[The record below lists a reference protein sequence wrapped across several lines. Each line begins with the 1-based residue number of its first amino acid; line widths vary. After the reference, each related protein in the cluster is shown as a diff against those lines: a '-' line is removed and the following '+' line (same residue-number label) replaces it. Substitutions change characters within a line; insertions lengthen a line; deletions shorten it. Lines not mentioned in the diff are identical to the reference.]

1 MNKQP
6 PTNLISRQGWLARL
20 RCHRTALWSLRILYV
35 LVFVAIFGDF
45 IANDKPLWCK
55 IDGQHY
61 FPVLKQY
68 AVDLGLSGWDSRFLQ
83 KDWKDQPYEA
93 VVFPPVPYTA
103 SGLDLRNSN
112 FRSPFAKQQVPTWRW
127 RHWLGTDRLG
137 RDVLAGLITG
147 TRVALLVGLIAMGV
161 EGVLGVLVGALAGY
175 FGDRMVR
182 IQRGQAL
189 ALLSGII
196 LAVFY
201 AFVAPP
207 GAWGIGLRMLF
218 FFAILYLFFSFGKII
233 PGKWAARRVYVP
245 MDLLVMRCIEVFN
258 SIPTLLLLLAVVA
271 VLESSSIFY
280 VMLVIGLVRWTGIA
294 RFLRAELMKV
304 KKLNY
309 IEAARAMGFSE
320 GRILF
325 KHALPNSLGP
335 VIITTAFG
343 IASAILLESVLSF
356 LGIGVSGDSVTW
368 GSMLSAAR
376 QAPGAWWLAF
386 FPGLAIFVTVTIF
399 NLLGEALS
407 ETQTH

>member
-1 MNKQP
+1 M
-6 PTNLISRQGWLARL
+6 
-20 RCHRTALWSLRILYV
+20 LYV
-35 LVFVAIFGDF
+35 LVFIAVFGDF
-45 IANDKPLWCK
+45 IANNKPMWCK
-55 IDGQHY
+55 VEGQHY

-68 AVDLGLSGWDSRFLQ
+68 SVDLGLSGWDARFLQ
-83 KDWKDQPYEA
+83 TDWRDQPYEA
-93 VVFPPVPYTA
+93 VLFPPVPYAAT
-103 SGLDLRNSN
+103 GLDLRNSN
-112 FRSPFAKQQVPTWRW
+112 FRSPFGKQQVSSLRW

-137 RDVLAGLITG
+137 RDVLAGLIAG

-161 EGVLGVLVGALAGY
+161 AVLIGILMGALAGY
-175 FGDRMVR
+175 FGDDMLLTRRVQLLMLIPGLV
-182 IQRGQAL
+182 L
-189 ALLSGII
+189 AG
-196 LAVFY
+196 FY
-201 AFVAPP
+201 GFVATP
-207 GAWGIGLRMLF
+207 GGWGMGLRLLVFLTVLF
-218 FFAILYLFFSFGKII
+218 LFFSFGKMI
-233 PGKWAARRVYVP
+233 PGKWATRRVKLP
-245 MDLLVMRCIEVFN
+245 LDMLVMRTIEVFN

-325 KHALPNSLGP
+325 KHALPNALGP

-343 IASAILLESVLSF
+343 IAGAILLESVLSF
-356 LGIGVSGDSVTW
+356 LGIGVGGDSITW
-368 GSMLSAAR
+368 GFMLSAAR
-376 QAPGAWWLAF
+376 QAPSAWWLAL

-407 ETQTH
+407 DTL

>member
-1 MNKQP
+1 M
-6 PTNLISRQGWLARL
+6 RV
-20 RCHRTALWSLRILYV
+20 LYV
-35 LVFVAIFGDF
+35 LVFIAIFGDF
-45 IANDKPLWCK
+45 IANDKPIWCK
-55 IDGQHY
+55 VDGQQF

-68 AVDLGLSGWDSRFLQ
+68 SVDLGLSGWDARFLQ
-83 KDWKDQPYEA
+83 ADWKDQPYEA
-93 VVFPPVPYTA
+93 VIFPPVPYTA
-103 SGLDLRNSN
+103 TGLDLRNSN
-112 FRSPFAKQQVPTWRW
+112 FRSPFGKQQVAGWRW

-137 RDVLAGLITG
+137 RDVLAGLIAG

-161 EGVLGVLVGALAGY
+161 AVFIGIFMGALAGY
-175 FGDRMVR
+175 FGDDRLR
-182 IQRGQAL
+182 IRRGQVP
-189 ALLSGII
+189 ALLVGLV

-201 AFVAPP
+201 AFMAPP
-207 GAWGIGLRMLF
+207 SGWGIGLRLLV
-218 FFAILYLFFSFGKII
+218 FFAILFLFFSFGKII
-233 PGKWAARRVYVP
+233 PGKWAARRVFVP
-245 MDLLVMRCIEVFN
+245 MDLLVMRSIEVFN

-325 KHALPNSLGP
+325 RHALPNSLGP

-343 IASAILLESVLSF
+343 IAGAILLESVLSF
-356 LGIGVSGDSVTW
+356 LGIGVGGNSVTW

-376 QAPGAWWLAF
+376 QAPSAWWLAL

-407 ETQTH
+407 ESV

>member
-1 MNKQP
+1 MTKAPQ
-6 PTNLISRQGWLARL
+6 SRLNARPGWLARMK
-20 RCHRTALWSLRILYV
+20 RRRTARWSLRVLYV
-35 LVFVAIFGDF
+35 LIFIALFGDF

-55 IDGQHY
+55 VEGQHY

-68 AVDLGLSGWDSRFLQ
+68 AVDLGLAGWDDRFLQ
-83 KDWKDQPYEA
+83 ADWKELPYEA
-93 VVFPPVPYTA
+93 VLFPPVPYAAT
-103 SGLDLRNSN
+103 GLDLRNSN
-112 FRSPFAKQQVPTWRW
+112 FRSPFGKQQVSTWRW

-137 RDVLAGLITG
+137 RDVLAGLVAG
-147 TRVALLVGLIAMGV
+147 TRVALLVGIIAMGV
-161 EGVLGVLVGALAGY
+161 AVLIGVLMGALAGY
-175 FGDRMVR
+175 FGDDKVHMR
-182 IQRGQAL
+182 RGQLLMLIPGLLL
-189 ALLSGII
+189 ACFYGFMAPPATWGMGLQLL
-196 LAVFY
+196 L
-201 AFVAPP
+201 FVAV
-207 GAWGIGLRMLF
+207 LF
-218 FFAILYLFFSFGKII
+218 LFFSFGKMV
-233 PGKWAARRVYVP
+233 PGKWATQRVKLPLDV
-245 MDLLVMRCIEVFN
+245 LVMRTIEVFN

-325 KHALPNSLGP
+325 KHALPNALGP

-356 LGIGVSGDSVTW
+356 LGIGVGGDSVTW

-376 QAPGAWWLAF
+376 QAPSAWWLAL

-407 ETQTH
+407 EAI